1 MPMKKIMI
9 ISAGTVHPNLL
20 ARHYLSN
27 HLRTVE
33 GITLITAESIE
44 AARDLNDDYAALVLY
59 LHRQRISDEALQ
71 ALNAF
76 ISRGGGL
83 LAIHS
88 ASASF
93 KQTPHYYEI
102 LGGRFVAHGKIAPYT
117 VHPREGDSPL
127 VGPLKSFSIR
137 DELYIHD
144 YREEVAVHFFTER
157 DGEREPVVWTR
168 KHHQGSVCYIAP
180 GHCAATMK
188 HPSIQAIITRGLQWV
203 AR

>member
-1 MPMKKIMI
+1 MNKIMI
-9 ISAGTVHPNLL
+9 ISAGIVHPNLL
-20 ARHYLSN
+20 ARYYLSN
-27 HLRTVE
+27 HLRRVE
-33 GITLITAESIE
+33 GISLIPAGSIE
-44 AARDLNDDYAALVLY
+44 ATRDLNDEYAALVLY
-59 LHRQRISDEALQ
+59 LHRQRISDEALH
-71 ALNAF
+71 ALDAF

-102 LGGRFVAHGKIAPYT
+102 LGGRFSTHGKIAPYI
-117 VHPREGDSPL
+117 VHSREGGSPL
-127 VGPLKSFSIR
+127 AGSLGSFPIR

-144 YREEVAVHFFTER
+144 YQKDVTVHFYTER

-188 HPSIQAIITRGLQWV
+188 HSAIQTIITGGLQWV

>member
-1 MPMKKIMI
+1 MRKIMI

-27 HLRTVE
+27 HLKTVE
-33 GITLITAESIE
+33 GISLIPAGSIE
-44 AARDLNDDYAALVLY
+44 AARDLNEDYAALVLY
-59 LHRQRISDEALQ
+59 LHRQRISDEALH
-71 ALNAF
+71 ALDTF

-93 KQTPHYYEI
+93 KQTPRYYEI
-102 LGGRFVAHGKIAPYT
+102 LGGRFIAHGKIAPYT

-127 VGPLKSFSIR
+127 AGSLGSFSIR
-137 DELYIHD
+137 DELYLHD
-144 YREEVAVHFFTER
+144 YQKDVAVHFFTER

-180 GHCAATMK
+180 GHCAATVK
-188 HPSIQAIITRGLQWV
+188 HPAIRMIITRGLQWV
-203 AR
+203 AQ